1 MQSSSH
7 DALDGVLLLVDLW
20 FFWKGLVEWICTGSA
35 HTGWARFILGHHCEH
50 EDAGIPVPSRL
61 HTMIRTVQEGVDNV
75 AFVHTDILVLLPRF
89 FSVSAQVVP
98 FF

>member
-1 MQSSSH
+1 
-7 DALDGVLLLVDLW
+7 
-20 FFWKGLVEWICTGSA
+20 
-35 HTGWARFILGHHCEH
+35 
-50 EDAGIPVPSRL
+50 
-61 HTMIRTVQEGVDNV
+61 MIRTVQEGVDNV